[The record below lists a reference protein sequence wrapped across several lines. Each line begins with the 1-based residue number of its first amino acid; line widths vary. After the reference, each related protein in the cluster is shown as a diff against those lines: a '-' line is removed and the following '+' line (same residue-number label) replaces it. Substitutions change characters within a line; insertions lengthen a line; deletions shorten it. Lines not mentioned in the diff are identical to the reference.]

1 MAQAAE
7 LAEEQR
13 QREEEQRQTAIV
25 QAEKERMLREA
36 AHLQP
41 YMQGLRPP
49 RENVLQA
56 MQDLYLGR

>member
-1 MAQAAE
+1 
-7 LAEEQR
+7 
-13 QREEEQRQTAIV
+13 V

-41 YMQGLRPP
+41 YMQGIREKP
-49 RENVLQA
+49 RENLLHA